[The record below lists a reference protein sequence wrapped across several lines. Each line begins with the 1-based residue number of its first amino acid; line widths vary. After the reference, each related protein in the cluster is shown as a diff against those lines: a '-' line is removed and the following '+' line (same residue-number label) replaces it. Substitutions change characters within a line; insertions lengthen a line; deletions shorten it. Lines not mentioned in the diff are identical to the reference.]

1 MADEELEI
9 ILRAVDDASSTFES
23 VGQSAEEVG
32 SQLQTAFEDATSEV
46 DRLTEELAAIEMGDL
61 EGDFDAVAAELAE
74 AEAEAEALG
83 NAIENLGGNGLDDVA
98 NSADNAGAGMSSA
111 EGDAQGLAN
120 SIDNIET
127 EANESKEALDGMADL
142 MAFQEISGW
151 VNQAADAMWQLADK
165 AGRVQDSWTRV
176 GLAAEGAGIPVD
188 NMKKAIGD
196 LSAETGRAGGSVRES
211 FIAMSSAGV
220 TELSAM
226 ESAFKGASAQSFILG
241 TDVDT
246 LVNKFSGMAMKSSV
260 AERTLKGTGIT
271 VEELGNALGI
281 QGATIEDVNA
291 KWETM
296 DTNARMAALGQASAM
311 NEGKDANDAFKNSWE
326 GLQAQIDKAKGRLEV
341 LVGSVLLPVL
351 VPALEAAARVLD
363 WFGNMFSAVMDG
375 PLGTFISI
383 IGSVG
388 AGLILL
394 LGGITA
400 VTAGMGFF
408 TASLWPA
415 ITASWALLSPWLPFI
430 AAAVVIVAAI
440 YEIGKAF
447 GWWKDASSMMD
458 ALWAG
463 IQRLWSAFINHPDV
477 QGAISAISGAFQWL
491 SSVITAAW
499 SALMDFLGVSTGG
512 EFDVVHEIIM
522 AIGAAWNM
530 ITAPIRAVIGLV
542 TSLISIFSQLATG
555 QIDLQTAIG
564 LVWNALLTFFQTMTQ
579 SIFFVVIQ
587 FAANLLV
594 AATQA
599 GMNLLNGVITYVSR
613 LPGRVYT
620 YLLNVATRIVAM
632 GARWVSIAR
641 QKANQM
647 VIGII
652 TYLMQLPGKVF
663 SALMGVVGRIT
674 GAIGHWINAAKS
686 KVREVINA
694 ITSPFR
700 GVAGAISGALSGVTN
715 AIKAPFEAAW
725 NALEPLISKIQEGM
739 KLIGAAGG
747 EMAAGGESLDMNTN
761 RNFNISTGEYTI
773 DDSPIV
779 IEDNINL
786 SLDLSSVP
794 RGVNTNELVTA
805 IQDRNVLNALV
816 TNRDF
821 QDLDARVKQR
831 INLKNVRARGR

>member
-1 MADEELEI
+1 MAEEEIEI
-9 ILRAVDDASSTFES
+9 ILRAIDDASNTFEAVS
-23 VGQSAEEVG
+23 SSAEDIG
-32 SQLQTAFEDATSEV
+32 NSIDSITSS
-46 DRLTEELAAIEMGDL
+46 
-61 EGDFDAVAAELAE
+61 
-74 AEAEAEALG
+74 
-83 NAIENLGGNGLDDVA
+83 GLDDVA

-111 EGDAQGLAN
+111 DGDAQGLAN

-165 AGRVQDSWTRV
+165 AGTVQDSWTRV

-188 NMKKAIGD
+188 NMKKSIGD

-241 TDVDT
+241 TDVDS

-271 VEELGNALGI
+271 VEELGDALGI

-311 NEGKDANDAFKNSWE
+311 NEGKEANDAFKNSWE
-326 GLQAQIDKAKGRLEV
+326 GLQAQIDIAKGRLEV
-341 LVGSVLLPVL
+341 LVGNVLLPVL

-415 ITASWALLSPWLPFI
+415 ITASWALLAPWLPFI

-447 GWWKDASSMMD
+447 GWWTDASSMMD
-458 ALWAG
+458 AIWSG
-463 IQRLWSAFINHPDV
+463 IQRLWDAFINHPDV
-477 QGAISAISGAFQWL
+477 QALIQGITDAWNWLVPAVTGVINAILEFFG
-491 SSVITAAW
+491 IT
-499 SALMDFLGVSTGG
+499 TGG
-512 EFDVVHEIIM
+512 QFDFV
-522 AIGAAWNM
+522 
-530 ITAPIRAVIGLV
+530 RAVIDAIGQAWQLITFPIRTVISLV
-542 TSLISIFSQLATG
+542 QWVISVFNQFATGQMTLQGALISI
-555 QIDLQTAIG
+555 
-564 LVWNALLTFFQTMTQ
+564 WNAITTALA
-579 SIFFVVIQ
+579 SIFSRIINAVLRFGAQMLARAI
-587 FAANLLV
+587 
-594 AATQA
+594 QA
-599 GMNLLNGVITYVSR
+599 GRNFVNGIVNTLKS
-613 LPGRVYT
+613 LPGRVFSIVSG
-620 YLLNVATRIVAM
+620 VAGRIGSAIQH
-632 GARWVSIAR
+632 WVSTA
-641 QKANQM
+641 
-647 VIGII
+647 
-652 TYLMQLPGKVF
+652 
-663 SALMGVVGRIT
+663 S
-674 GAIGHWINAAKS
+674 S
-686 KVREVINA
+686 KVHSVIKA
-694 ITSPFR
+694 ITSPFS
-700 GVAGAISGALSGVTN
+700 GVVSAISGALSGVVN
-715 AIKAPFEAAW
+715 AITAPFRAAY
-725 NALEPLISKIQEGM
+725 NAVKPIIDNIKSGIDMITNLPF
-739 KLIGAAGG
+739 GG
-747 EMAAGGESLDMNTN
+747 EAYGGESAVDANNGRSFNVNTGQYVVDVDN
-761 RNFNISTGEYTI
+761 
-773 DDSPIV
+773 SPLV

-786 SLDLSSVP
+786 NLDLKNVP
-794 RGVNTNELVTA
+794 SNINTSQLIEALTN
-805 IQDRNVLNALV
+805 QDVLNALV
-816 TNRDF
+816 DNRDF

-831 INLKNVRARGR
+831 LNLKNVRARGR

>member
-1 MADEELEI
+1 MAEEEIEI
-9 ILRAVDDASSTFES
+9 ILRAIDDASNTFEAVS
-23 VGQSAEEVG
+23 SSAEDIG
-32 SQLQTAFEDATSEV
+32 NSIDSITSS
-46 DRLTEELAAIEMGDL
+46 
-61 EGDFDAVAAELAE
+61 
-74 AEAEAEALG
+74 
-83 NAIENLGGNGLDDVA
+83 GLDDVA

-111 EGDAQGLAN
+111 DGDAQGLAN

-142 MAFQEISGW
+142 MAFQEISSW

-165 AGRVQDSWTRV
+165 AGTVQDSWTRV

-188 NMKKAIGD
+188 NMKKSIGD

-241 TDVDT
+241 TDVDA

-326 GLQAQIDKAKGRLEV
+326 GLQAQIDIAKGRLEV
-341 LVGSVLLPVL
+341 LVGNVLLPVL

-415 ITASWALLSPWLPFI
+415 ITASWALLAPWLPFI
-430 AAAVVIVAAI
+430 AAAVAIVVAI

-447 GWWKDASSMMD
+447 GWWSDASSMMD
-458 ALWAG
+458 AIWDG
-463 IQRLWSAFINHPDV
+463 IQRLWDAFINHPDV
-477 QGAISAISGAFQWL
+477 QALIQGITDAWNWLVPAVTGVVNAIMEFFG
-491 SSVITAAW
+491 IT
-499 SALMDFLGVSTGG
+499 TGG
-512 EFDVVHEIIM
+512 KFDIVHALIM
-522 AIGAAWNM
+522 AIGQAWNF
-530 ITAPIRAVIGLV
+530 ITAPIRAVISAVQNVIGA
-542 TSLISIFSQLATG
+542 FDQFRNG
-555 QIDLQTAIG
+555 QMDLP
-564 LVWNALLTFFQTMTQ
+564 TFIMTILQ
-579 SIFFVVIQ
+579 
-587 FAANLLV
+587 
-594 AATQA
+594 
-599 GMNLLNGVITYVSR
+599 NLLNVYMSIFGRIIVLVVQWGSR
-613 LPGRVYT
+613 IFSSAVRAVTRFVTGIVTRVRQLPGRVY
-620 YLLNVATRIVAM
+620 
-632 GARWVSIAR
+632 
-641 QKANQM
+641 
-647 VIGII
+647 
-652 TYLMQLPGKVF
+652 

-674 GAIGHWINAAKS
+674 SAIQSWINAAKS
-686 KVREVINA
+686 KVQSLISS
-694 ITSPFR
+694 ITSPFS
-700 GVAGAISGALSGVTN
+700 GVASRISGALSGVAN
-715 AIKAPFEAAW
+715 AITKPFRDAW
-725 NALEPLISKIQEGM
+725 NMVKPWVDKIKQGLDM
-739 KLIGAAGG
+739 IGNIAF
-747 EMAAGGESLDMNTN
+747 GGESAYGGEALDSNGQA
-761 RNFNISTGEYTI
+761 FNVSNGQYIVEA
-773 DDSPIV
+773 DNSPIE
-779 IEDNINL
+779 INDNINL
-786 SLDLSSVP
+786 TLDLRNVP
-794 RGVNTNELVTA
+794 SNVNTGQLIEALG
-805 IQDRNVLNALV
+805 DKRVLSAL
-816 TNRDF
+816 TSNRDF
-821 QDLDARVKQR
+821 QDLDAKVKQK
-831 INLKNVRARGR
+831 IALKNVRSRGR